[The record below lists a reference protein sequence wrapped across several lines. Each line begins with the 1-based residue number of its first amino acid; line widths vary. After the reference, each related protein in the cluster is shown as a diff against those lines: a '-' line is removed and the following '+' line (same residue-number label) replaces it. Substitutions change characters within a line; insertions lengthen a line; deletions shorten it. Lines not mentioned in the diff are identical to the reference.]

1 MGQLLKGL
9 VDRMIARTDFKN
21 DAVETAVEDTLGVG
35 LVYAAAGIEFE
46 AAAGALGIDPL
57 VASQAVIGLAE
68 QFGESFSA
76 PSAERRTK
84 IKELVNS
91 LISGGDAALESLLE
105 KLFSA
110 AFDFEVSINDLNAKI
125 DVETTPVDLV

>member
-68 QFGESFSA
+68 QFGESFPA